1 MLKAVSTRSY
11 KILGSLEAG
20 GHTHDLT
27 VGDVVAAVDIVV
39 DTFRGHDHVEWV
51 ERNIGTAGAARGDDQ
66 VRRVVVDHFHGT
78 NGSIDFANATLLHD
92 DLGLTNI
99 SPDEILVMMTLGLR
113 LVEQCLELR
122 ELLVHCDND
131 ANLFHLSMIFV
142 SLCACNIVGGGRN
155 AVQSYKKKV
164 LSPLLTPAF

>member
-1 MLKAVSTRSY
+1 MLHDVLHLLALVDKPVAADGEPLDDLGALRHLDAQGGVY
-11 KILGSLEAG
+11 KILGSLEAC

-39 DTFRGHDHVEWV
+39 DTFRGHDHVERV
-51 ERNIGTAGAARGDDQ
+51 ERNIGTAGAARRDDQ
-66 VRRVVVDHFHGT
+66 IRCVVVDHLHGT
-78 NGSIDFANATLLHD
+78 NGSIDF
-92 DLGLTNI
+92 
-99 SPDEILVMMTLGLR
+99 
-113 LVEQCLELR
+113 
-122 ELLVHCDND
+122 DND